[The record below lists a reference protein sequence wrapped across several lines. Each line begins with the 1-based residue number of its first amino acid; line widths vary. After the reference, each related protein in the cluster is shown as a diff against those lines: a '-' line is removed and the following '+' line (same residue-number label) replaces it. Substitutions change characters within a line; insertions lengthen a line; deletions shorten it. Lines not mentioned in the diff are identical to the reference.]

1 MEVAMAD
8 GNVTQGLAREAAELL
23 SIADGSD
30 VRSLHRLAAL
40 AARQVAA
47 CSGATSAL
55 WRDNDPVEL
64 AATHPELAELF
75 EYAREAGAGP
85 WAEALATRDTVYCSD
100 TLTEQRWPQYTSA
113 ALQRGVRCTVT
124 LVHRFAPMTVTL
136 TMFGARPRS
145 LDPAKLGVAELLIAF
160 GGATMGN
167 ATIYGDSQRTA
178 LQLRESADSRMVVDQ
193 AKGVL
198 MHALGCT
205 AQEAFDRM
213 RQISQTRHV
222 KVTEVAA
229 TIISAHRSV
238 SQPDPGDSQASH
250 RDPAIRSK
258 SGQAGRGGGPSGRGQ
273 AATGKLRSSDRS

>member
-1 MEVAMAD
+1 MAD
-8 GNVTQGLAREAAELL
+8 GDVTQGLAREAAELL

-64 AATHPELAELF
+64 AATHPDLAELF
-75 EYAREAGAGP
+75 EYAREVGDGP
-85 WAEALATRDTVYCSD
+85 WREALSTGETVYCAD
-100 TLTEQRWPQYTSA
+100 TLAEQRWPQYTSA

-124 LVHRFAPMTVTL
+124 LVHPFDQMTVTL
-136 TMFGARPRS
+136 TMFGARPRA
-145 LDPAKLGVAELLIAF
+145 LDPSRLGVAELLIAF

-167 ATIYGDSQRTA
+167 ASIYGDSQRAA

-198 MHALGCT
+198 MHALGCS
-205 AQEAFDRM
+205 AQEAFERM

-238 SQPDPGDSQASH
+238 SQPDPGDLGGGH
-250 RDPAIRSK
+250 RDPVNRSK
-258 SGQAGRGGGPSGRGQ
+258 SGKSGRGSGPAARGQ

>member
-1 MEVAMAD
+1 MTED
-8 GNVTQGLAREAAELL
+8 NVTQGLARDAADLL

-55 WRDNDPVEL
+55 WRDNDSVEM
-64 AATHPELAELF
+64 AATHPDLAELF
-75 EYAREAGAGP
+75 ELAREAAAGP
-85 WAEALATRDTVYCSD
+85 WTEALRTVETVYCAD
-100 TLTEQRWPQYTSA
+100 TLAEQRWPEYTSA

-124 LVHRFAPMTVTL
+124 LVHQFGPMVVTL

-167 ATIYGDSQRTA
+167 ASIYGDSQRTA
-178 LQLRESADSRMVVDQ
+178 LQLQESAESRMIVDQ

-198 MHALGCT
+198 MHALGCS
-205 AQEAFDRM
+205 AQEAFERM

-238 SQPDPGDSQASH
+238 KQPDPGDAEGRH
-250 RDPAIRSK
+250 RDPAGRSK
-258 SGQAGRGGGPSGRGQ
+258 SGSPGRGGGPAPRAQ
-273 AATGKLRSSDRS
+273 AAAGKLRSSDRS